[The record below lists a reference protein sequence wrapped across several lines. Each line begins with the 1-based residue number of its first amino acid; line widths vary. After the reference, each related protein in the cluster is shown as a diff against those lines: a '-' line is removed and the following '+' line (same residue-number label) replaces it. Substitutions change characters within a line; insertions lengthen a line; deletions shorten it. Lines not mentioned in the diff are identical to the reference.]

1 MTSPSRRKHRIT
13 VRLVNWVRTI
23 ACSAIVL
30 GWAGASMAQNPPP
43 NAPLVAPS
51 NPLDIRPGESSISY
65 SIQLEPPGPERLFRL
80 ESEDAMK
87 ERMRQEKRNTPQ
99 MERLVFPEE
108 IILSRSNYD
117 SSWRSRNWQTTVRLV
132 EPNYLVHGRLLFHEK
147 NSERYGW
154 DLGPIQPFVSAGF
167 FLGDMALLPYHLA
180 TDPFRRWESNAGYG
194 LPGDPVPYMLYP
206 IGASSTGSVAE
217 AAVVFALL
225 ACFP

>member
-1 MTSPSRRKHRIT
+1 
-13 VRLVNWVRTI
+13 
-23 ACSAIVL
+23 
-30 GWAGASMAQNPPP
+30 MAQNPPP

-108 IILSRSNYD
+108 IVLSRSNYD

>member
-1 MTSPSRRKHRIT
+1 M
-13 VRLVNWVRTI
+13 I
-23 ACSAIVL
+23 ACSAVVIFWPGL
-30 GWAGASMAQNPPP
+30 SKAQAPPP
-43 NAPLVAPS
+43 NAPLVAPA

-80 ESEDAMK
+80 ESEDSMK

-108 IILSRSNYD
+108 ITLSRSNYD

-180 TDPFRRWESNAGYG
+180 TDPFRRWESNAGYC
-194 LPGDPVPYMLYP
+194 LSGDPVPYMLYP
-206 IGASSTGSVAE
+206 IGASSTGTVAE
-217 AAVVFALL
+217 AVVVFALL

>member
-1 MTSPSRRKHRIT
+1 MTSPSRKKRRIT
-13 VRLVNWVRTI
+13 ARAVTWIRTI
-23 ACSAIVL
+23 ACSLFAL
-30 GWAGASMAQNPPP
+30 GLASPAMAQNQQG
-43 NAPLVAPS
+43 NAPLLAPP

-99 MERLVFPEE
+99 MERLIFPEE
-108 IILSRSNYD
+108 IVLSRSNYD
-117 SSWRSRNWQTTVRLV
+117 SQWRSRNWQPTVRLV

-180 TDPFRRWESNAGYG
+180 TDPLRRWESNAGYC

-206 IGASSTGSVAE
+206 IGASGTGTVAE